1 MLTRSRSGEH
11 SPDGVRSKRVK
22 DRPGSS
28 GASEGSSLAS
38 LSRRSVDSL
47 GETVATLSPR
57 SATLVD
63 LPELPRE
70 LARALGTMGAKRL
83 YSHQLEAYERV
94 RAGENVIVATAT
106 ASGKS
111 LCYKI
116 PAFENALEN
125 ASSRAL
131 FLYPTK
137 ALAQDQLQKTT
148 KLMLRGVHPA
158 TYDRDTPKA
167 LRAEVRKRANVI
179 LTNPDMLNVALLP
192 NHDSLWADFFRNL
205 KIVAVD
211 EAHLLRGVFGS
222 HVAAV
227 LRRLRRVAELHG
239 ADPKFVLTSATIANP
254 LELAEVLTGV
264 PFSLVD
270 SDGASSGERRV
281 IFRNP
286 PLKDE
291 EKGDR
296 RSMLTEGAFVFSK
309 LVSQGVRTIA
319 FAKSRK
325 TAELIYRY
333 AADRLGP
340 EYARRISPYR
350 AGYTVRERREI
361 EGRLFKGELLGVVST
376 NALELGVDVGALDA
390 VVCCGYPGSVA
401 SIWQQWG
408 RAGRGKEPSLSVYI
422 AGRDSLDQYLYE
434 NPEKVLGRRV
444 EAARLTLENPYIL
457 GPHLLAAA
465 HEAPLEDQDEK
476 YFGYAYEPIVEDLVE
491 SEDLVRSGGR
501 LHYTRGDKPAWN
513 ISLRS
518 ADSGSVMIADRE
530 GEVIGAVEARRAP
543 MDLHPGATYLHRGH
557 AYEVEDLNLPAHQA
571 LVRRVPN
578 RYYTRVKVETDVEII
593 EESDKRGLPNGA
605 TLHWGRVST
614 TDMVT
619 SYKKIQ
625 VQDSRE
631 IGVFPLDLPPTT
643 FETRGLWLTLPPL
656 PPPEGDAR
664 PNFVEFLGS
673 LHAAEHAFIGL
684 LPLFAMCDRGDI
696 GGLSI
701 AVHRQTRLPTI
712 FVYDGYPGGVG
723 ISERGYETFE
733 EVARDTLGVLARCP
747 CKKGCPA
754 CVQSPKCGNWNEPL
768 SKDGAVR
775 VLRYLLGQVSR
786 YPTL

>member
-1 MLTRSRSGEH
+1 MRSR
-11 SPDGVRSKRVK
+11 DLKARL
-22 DRPGSS
+22 PGSADGLS
-28 GASEGSSLAS
+28 G
-38 LSRRSVDSL
+38 LSRRSVESL
-47 GETVATLSPR
+47 GETVSTLAPR
-57 SATLVD
+57 SATLVQ
-63 LPELPRE
+63 LPEMDRE
-70 LARALGTMGAKRL
+70 LARALNTMGATRL
-83 YSHQLEAYERV
+83 YSHQLEAYEMV
-94 RAGENVIVATAT
+94 RAGKNVIVATAT

-116 PAFENALEN
+116 PAFENALVS
-125 ASSRAL
+125 ASNRAL

-137 ALAQDQLQKTT
+137 ALAQDQLQKIQ
-148 KLMLRGVHPA
+148 KLKLRGVYPA

-167 LRAEVRKRANVI
+167 LRSELRRRANVI
-179 LTNPDMLNVALLP
+179 LTNPDMLNVGLLP
-192 NHDSLWADFFRNL
+192 SHDSLWADFFRNL
-205 KIVAVD
+205 RIIAVD

-239 ADPKFVLTSATIANP
+239 ADPRFVLTSATIANP
-254 LELAEVLTGV
+254 LELAEVLTGL
-264 PFSLVD
+264 PFELVD
-270 SDGASSGERRV
+270 RDGASSGERRV
-281 IFRNP
+281 VFRNP

-296 RSMLTEGAFVFSK
+296 RSMLTEASFVFSK
-309 LVSQGVRTIA
+309 LVAQGVRTIA

-340 EYARRISPYR
+340 NLARRISPYR

-361 EGRLFKGELLGVVST
+361 EGRLFSGELLGVVST

-408 RAGRGKEPSLSVYI
+408 RAGRGTEPSLAVYI

-465 HEAPLEDQDEK
+465 HEAPLEDGDER
-476 YFGYAYEPIVEDLVE
+476 YFGYGYGGVVKDLVDSEALVE
-491 SEDLVRSGGR
+491 SGGR
-501 LHYTRGDKPAWN
+501 KHYVRGDNPAWE

-518 ADSGSVMIADRE
+518 ADSASVVVADGE
-530 GEVIGAVEARRAP
+530 GEVIGSVEARRAP
-543 MDLHPGATYLHRGH
+543 MELHPGATYLHRGK

-578 RYYTRVKVETDVEII
+578 RYYTRVKVETDVEVL
-593 EESDKRGLPNGA
+593 EESENRDLANGA
-605 TLHWGRVST
+605 KLHWGRVRT
-614 TDMVT
+614 TDQVT
-619 SYKKIQ
+619 LYKKIQ

-643 FETRGLWLTLPPL
+643 FETRGLWITLPPL
-656 PPPEGDAR
+656 PPPKGNVR
-664 PNFVEFLGS
+664 PNFVEFLGA
-673 LHAAEHAFIGL
+673 LHAAEHAMIGL

-701 AVHRQTRLPTI
+701 ALHRQTHKPTV

-723 ISERGYETFE
+723 ISERGYDTFE
-733 EVARDTLGVLARCP
+733 ELARDALSVLVRCP

-754 CVQSPKCGNWNEPL
+754 CIQSPKCGNWNEPL
-768 SKDGAVR
+768 SKDGSVA
-775 VLRYLLGQVSR
+775 VLRYMLGQLSR

>member
-1 MLTRSRSGEH
+1 
-11 SPDGVRSKRVK
+11 
-22 DRPGSS
+22 
-28 GASEGSSLAS
+28 
-38 LSRRSVDSL
+38 LSRRSVESL
-47 GETVATLSPR
+47 GETVSTLAPR
-57 SATLVD
+57 SATLVQ
-63 LPELPRE
+63 LPEMDRE
-70 LARALGTMGAKRL
+70 LARALNTMGATRL
-83 YSHQLEAYERV
+83 YSHQLEAYEMV
-94 RAGENVIVATAT
+94 RAGKNVIVATAT

-116 PAFENALEN
+116 PAFENALVS
-125 ASSRAL
+125 ASNRAL

-137 ALAQDQLQKTT
+137 ALAQDQLQKIQ
-148 KLMLRGVHPA
+148 KLKLRGVYPA

-167 LRAEVRKRANVI
+167 LRSELRRRANVI
-179 LTNPDMLNVALLP
+179 LTNPDMLNVGLLP
-192 NHDSLWADFFRNL
+192 SHDSLWADFFRNL
-205 KIVAVD
+205 RIIAVD

-239 ADPKFVLTSATIANP
+239 ADPRFVLTSATIANP
-254 LELAEVLTGV
+254 LELAEVLTGL
-264 PFSLVD
+264 PFELVD
-270 SDGASSGERRV
+270 RDGASSGERRV
-281 IFRNP
+281 VFRNP

-296 RSMLTEGAFVFSK
+296 RSMLTEASFVFSK
-309 LVSQGVRTIA
+309 LVAQGVRTIA

-340 EYARRISPYR
+340 NLARRISPYR

-361 EGRLFKGELLGVVST
+361 EGRLFSGELLGVVST

-408 RAGRGKEPSLSVYI
+408 RAGRGTEPSLAVYI

-465 HEAPLEDQDEK
+465 HEAPLEDGDER
-476 YFGYAYEPIVEDLVE
+476 YFGYGYGGVVKDLVDSEALVE
-491 SEDLVRSGGR
+491 SGGR
-501 LHYTRGDKPAWN
+501 KHYVRGDNPAWE

-518 ADSGSVMIADRE
+518 ADSASVVVADGE
-530 GEVIGAVEARRAP
+530 GEVIGSVEARRAP
-543 MDLHPGATYLHRGH
+543 MELHPGATYLHRGK

-578 RYYTRVKVETDVEII
+578 RYYTRVKVETDVEVL
-593 EESDKRGLPNGA
+593 EESENRDLANGA
-605 TLHWGRVST
+605 KLHWGRVRT
-614 TDMVT
+614 TDQVT
-619 SYKKIQ
+619 LYKKIQ

-643 FETRGLWLTLPPL
+643 FETRGLWITLPPL
-656 PPPEGDAR
+656 PPPKGNVR
-664 PNFVEFLGS
+664 PNFVEFLGA
-673 LHAAEHAFIGL
+673 LHAAEHAMIGL

-701 AVHRQTRLPTI
+701 ALHRQTHKPTV

-723 ISERGYETFE
+723 ISERGYDTFE
-733 EVARDTLGVLARCP
+733 ELARDALSVLVRCP

-754 CVQSPKCGNWNEPL
+754 CIQSPKCGNWNEPL
-768 SKDGAVR
+768 SKDGSVA
-775 VLRYLLGQVSR
+775 VLRYMLGQLSR

>member
-1 MLTRSRSGEH
+1 M
-11 SPDGVRSKRVK
+11 
-22 DRPGSS
+22 
-28 GASEGSSLAS
+28 
-38 LSRRSVDSL
+38 SRRAVESL
-47 GETVATLSPR
+47 GETVATLPPR
-57 SATLVD
+57 GATLVEPPQ
-63 LPELPRE
+63 LTQELV
-70 LARALGTMGAKRL
+70 RALSSMGAERL

-125 ASSRAL
+125 PSNRAL

-137 ALAQDQLQKTT
+137 ALAQDQLQKIG

-167 LRAEVRKRANVI
+167 LRAEARKRANVI
-179 LTNPDMLNVALLP
+179 LTNPDMLSVALLP
-192 NHDSLWADFFRNL
+192 SHDALWADFFRNL
-205 KIVAVD
+205 KIIAVD

-270 SDGASSGERRV
+270 RDGASSGERRV
-281 IFRNP
+281 VFRNP
-286 PLKDE
+286 PLKDK

-296 RSMLTEGAFVFSK
+296 RSMLTEGAFVFSR
-309 LVSQGVRTIA
+309 LVGQGIRTIA

-325 TAELIYRY
+325 SAELIYRY

-340 EYARRISPYR
+340 DLARRISPYR

-361 EGRLFKGELLGVVST
+361 EGRLFRGELLGVVST

-408 RAGRGKEPSLSVYI
+408 RAGRGKEPSLALYI

-444 EAARLTLENPYIL
+444 EAARLTLENSYIL

-465 HEAPLEDQDEK
+465 YEAPLEDDDER
-476 YFGYAYEPIVEDLVE
+476 YFGYAYESVVEDLVE
-491 SEDLVRSGGR
+491 SGALVRSGGR
-501 LHYTRGDKPAWN
+501 IHYTRGDKPAWD

-518 ADSGSVMIADRE
+518 ADSGSVLVADKE
-530 GEVIGAVEARRAP
+530 GEVIGSVEARRAP
-543 MDLHPGATYLHRGH
+543 MELHPGATYLHRGR
-557 AYEVEDLNLPAHQA
+557 AYEVEDLNLLADNA

-593 EESDKRGLPNGA
+593 EESEKRDLSNGA
-605 TLHWGRVST
+605 TLHWGRVLT
-614 TDMVT
+614 TDVVT
-619 SYKKIQ
+619 FYKKIQ

-643 FETRGLWLTLPPL
+643 VETRGLWVTLPPL
-656 PPPEGDAR
+656 PPPRDNTR

-696 GGLSI
+696 GGLSV

-723 ISERGYETFE
+723 ISERGYDTFE
-733 EVARDTLGVLARCP
+733 EVTRDTLGVLVRCP

-775 VLRYLLGQVSR
+775 MLRYLLGQVSR
-786 YPTL
+786 YPMP

>member
-1 MLTRSRSGEH
+1 
-11 SPDGVRSKRVK
+11 
-22 DRPGSS
+22 
-28 GASEGSSLAS
+28 
-38 LSRRSVDSL
+38 L
-47 GETVATLSPR
+47 GETVAALAPR
-57 SATLVD
+57 DATLVEP
-63 LPELPRE
+63 PELTRE
-70 LARALGTMGAKRL
+70 LSRALQAMGAKRL
-83 YSHQLEAYERV
+83 YSHQLEAYEKV
-94 RAGENVIVATAT
+94 RSGENVIVSTAT

-125 ASSRAL
+125 AANRAL

-137 ALAQDQLQKTT
+137 ALAQDQLQKIG

-167 LRAEVRKRANVI
+167 LRPGIRKKANVV
-179 LTNPDMLNVALLP
+179 LTNPDMLNVGLLP
-192 NHDSLWADFFRNL
+192 SHDSLWADFFRNL
-205 KIVAVD
+205 KIIAVD

-222 HVAAV
+222 HAAAV
-227 LRRLRRVAELHG
+227 LRRLRRVAGLHG

-254 LELAEVLTGV
+254 LELAEVLTGL
-264 PFSLVD
+264 PFALVD
-270 SDGASSGERRV
+270 KDGASSGERRV
-281 IFRNP
+281 VFRNP

-296 RSMLTEGAFVFSK
+296 RSMLTEGAFVFSR
-309 LVSQGVRTIA
+309 LVASGVRTLA

-325 TAELIYRY
+325 SAELIYRY

-340 EYARRISPYR
+340 DLARRISPYR

-361 EGRLFKGELLGVVST
+361 EARLFRGELLGVVST
-376 NALELGVDVGALDA
+376 NALELGVDVGSLDA

-408 RAGRGKEPSLSVYI
+408 RAGRGKDPSLAVYI
-422 AGRDSLDQYLYE
+422 AGRDSLDQYLHE
-434 NPEKVLGRRV
+434 NPEKVLGMRV

-465 HEAPLEDQDEK
+465 YEAPLEDEDEK
-476 YFGYAYEPIVEDLVE
+476 YFGYAYEVVAEQLVE
-491 SEDLVRSGGR
+491 SGAFVRSGGR
-501 LHYTRGDKPAWN
+501 MHYTRGDNPARD

-518 ADSGSVMIADRE
+518 ADGAAVLVADKE
-530 GEVIGAVEARRAP
+530 GEVVGSVEARRAP
-543 MDLHPGATYLHRGH
+543 MELHPGATYLHRGR
-557 AYEVEDLNLPAHQA
+557 AYEVEDLNLAAHQA

-578 RYYTRVKVETDVEII
+578 RYYTKVRVETDVEILK
-593 EESDKRGLPNGA
+593 EAEKRDLANGA
-605 TLHWGRVST
+605 ALRWGWVRT
-614 TDMVT
+614 TDQVT
-619 SYKKIQ
+619 FYKKIQ
-625 VQDSRE
+625 VSDSRE
-631 IGVFPLDLPPTT
+631 IGVFPLDLQPTA
-643 FETRGLWLTLPPL
+643 FETRALWFTLPPM
-656 PPPEGDAR
+656 PPPQGNTQ
-664 PNFVEFLGS
+664 PSFVEFLGS
-673 LHAAEHAFIGL
+673 LHAAEHAFIGI

-696 GGLSI
+696 GGLSV
-701 AVHRQTRLPTI
+701 AMHRQTRLPTV

-723 ISERGYETFE
+723 ISERGYDTFE

-768 SKDGAVR
+768 SKGGAVR

-786 YPTL
+786 YPNP